1 MILILL
7 LSLANS
13 ISITIEGKETIKCF
27 YQYVNSG
34 NELNGAY
41 VISGEKDQNVLT
53 TLKDP
58 NGKIIYTSPIRSREG
73 KFDFK
78 AENDSKYKLCFQSAD
93 ATTKSISFEMYSQ
106 DGLQEENFATQDEV
120 APLRSS
126 FRKVSRSLDTV
137 YRNIQFYE
145 RRERTHRDLTET
157 TCDRVLFSGIIK
169 MVVLA
174 LISLSQIWMMRSLF
188 NSKRAVAV

>member
-7 LSLANS
+7 FALANS
-13 ISITIEGKETIKCF
+13 ISLTIEGKGTIKCY

-53 TLKDP
+53 TLTDP
-58 NGKIIYTSPIRSREG
+58 NGKTLYKSPMRSREG

-78 AENDSKYKLCFQSAD
+78 ADKDSKYKLCFQSAD
-93 ATTKSISFEMYSQ
+93 ATPKSISFEMFSQ

-120 APLRSS
+120 APLRAS
-126 FRKVSRSLDTV
+126 FRKVSKNLDTV

-157 TCDRVLFSGIIK
+157 TCDRVLFSGVIK
-169 MVVLA
+169 MVILA

-188 NSKRAVAV
+188 NNKRGVSV